1 MAYNM
6 CRGKVQLVSKGEH
19 VGKLITLPYL
29 GGGGRGQG
37 GGDGLGCRGREA
49 ELGAAA
55 LKQSHTPC
63 FPAAP

>member
-1 MAYNM
+1 MLGNCENTALLG
-6 CRGKVQLVSKGEH
+6 RQ
-19 VGKLITLPYL
+19 
-29 GGGGRGQG
+29 GGGVVQG
-37 GGDGLGCRGREA
+37 GGDGLGRRGREA